1 MEGATL
7 STGCFRTSYQFLVPS
22 VVYSLLSGC
31 SALVLEHASLS
42 SAGAQSMPA
51 HTFTVERLLP
61 FSCFLTTSLLTCS
74 HVWHLQRP
82 PLAAPQ
88 GTFLSV
94 PRVDMQTWCA
104 LFSPCAVKL
113 HWAHLSAHYNSCLP
127 LMPQAWGAILP
138 SAMTSASSYQG
149 HEKVLVPPLTCSD
162 GDPKATCTLH
172 IRCGH
177 RHASLQENTKAILC
191 GPHQRLCPEPS
202 HPFLG
207 PLEAPQSCLSSKPH
221 SPKLN
226 SK

>member
-22 VVYSLLSGC
+22 VVYSPLSGC

-88 GTFLSV
+88 RTSLSV

-149 HEKVLVPPLTCSD
+149 HEKSACSTTDMFRRRLQSHLHPTHSLWPPSRLTTGEHQGNLVWAPPE
-162 GDPKATCTLH
+162 A
-172 IRCGH
+172 
-177 RHASLQENTKAILC
+177 AS
-191 GPHQRLCPEPS
+191 
-202 HPFLG
+202 
-207 PLEAPQSCLSSKPH
+207 
-221 SPKLN
+221 
-226 SK
+226 